1 MNTHTHTK
9 TTNKQAERSKRLVW
23 FQSCTDSRIFPL
35 VASRSSCSPK
45 CFIFP
50 KTHPINV
57 LAANMFLSLKSPAMG
72 KPPKHTKSSRI
83 DSGHSSVVCLLQEQ
97 TTPLLTSGIP
107 DHSTLLIG
115 CLLYCLLYTQDR
127 AGTQYIPQQHSAK
140 MCFNEWASPPST
152 YCVRHS
158 ASVWFVCTCP
168 PA

>member
-1 MNTHTHTK
+1 M
-9 TTNKQAERSKRLVW
+9 VW
-23 FQSCTDSRIFPL
+23 FQSCIDSRIFPL
-35 VASRSSCSPK
+35 VTSRSSCSPK

-83 DSGHSSVVCLLQEQ
+83 DSSHSSVVCLLQEQ
-97 TTPLLTSGIP
+97 TTYLLTSGIP
-107 DHSTLLIG
+107 DHSLCSLVVSFTAFRTLRTGLAHS
-115 CLLYCLLYTQDR
+115 TSHSK
-127 AGTQYIPQQHSAK
+127 HSAK
-140 MCFNEWASPPST
+140 MRFNEWASPPST